1 MATNILHMKQ
11 IATSVGMN
19 VIFWLYSFLQS
30 IVLNK
35 FYQYLVIKESEYK
48 ILANMKYDNKNLLLA

>member
-19 VIFWLYSFLQS
+19 VIFLAMFSSPEYRIEQILS
-30 IVLNK
+30 I
-35 FYQYLVIKESEYK
+35 FSYR
-48 ILANMKYDNKNLLLA
+48 